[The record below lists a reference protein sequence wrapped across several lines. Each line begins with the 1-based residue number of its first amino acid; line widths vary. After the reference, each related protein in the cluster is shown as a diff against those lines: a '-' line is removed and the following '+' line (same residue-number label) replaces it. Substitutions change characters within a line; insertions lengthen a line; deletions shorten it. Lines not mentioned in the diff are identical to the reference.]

1 MSHRLDPF
9 RNRRDSLTMPSIW
22 VATALSI
29 LIHIAAMWARLPPH
43 VRLPS
48 PEALE
53 RGETRGALSVYLAPP
68 PSPPPAPRPSPAP
81 QAVPSAPSQAPQSKA
96 APRPRPTPPVIARDP
111 PAPSSPPP
119 ESRAPS
125 VPAPAPARPP
135 AEGDLSSY
143 IEAKRRARAESQ
155 PSAPAV
161 GASPAPPVEDE
172 NARTNRVIAS
182 NLAPQR
188 ALAFGYDPT
197 RSGGVFQLERMGY
210 DSAEFIFYGWNKEI
224 RRNTAQLIEVRKGGN
239 SDIRIA
245 VIRRM
250 IAIIREYEQEDFLW
264 ESQRLGRS
272 VTLSA
277 RARDNAGLEDFLM
290 TEFFGNPRRPQ

>member
-1 MSHRLDPF
+1 MGDRLVIF
-9 RNRRDSLTMPSIW
+9 RDTHERLRVPAIW

-29 LIHIAAMWARLPPH
+29 LVHIAVMWTRTPH
-43 VRLPS
+43 LELRLPS

-53 RGETRGALSVYLAPP
+53 PGATSGALAVYLAPP
-68 PSPPPAPRPSPAP
+68 PAQRPSPARE
-81 QAVPSAPSQAPQSKA
+81 AAPATALKAPPSKA
-96 APRPRPTPPVIARDP
+96 APRPRSPPPVLALDR
-111 PAPSSPPP
+111 PAPASPPP
-119 ESRAPS
+119 EASTSS
-125 VPAPAPARPP
+125 VPAPALRPP
-135 AEGDLSSY
+135 PTESDLSAY

-155 PSAPAV
+155 PSAPA
-161 GASPAPPVEDE
+161 ASPSNTPPVEDE
-172 NARTNRVIAS
+172 NARANRIIAS

-188 ALAFGYDPT
+188 QRSFGYDPT
-197 RSGGVFQLERMGY
+197 RSGGVFQIERMGY
-210 DSAEFIFYGWNKEI
+210 DSAEFIFYGWNRAI

-239 SDIRIA
+239 GDIRIA

-264 ESQRLGRS
+264 ESQRLGRN

-290 TEFFGNPRRPQ
+290 TEFFGDPRRPQ